1 MNKPGEPSD
10 GAHPVIEGDAV
21 AFTEI
26 HTRWPAAAFYWSIL
40 DAPAVP
46 VTSLRPPTAPAAA
59 LDLLLASDLPLPVDE
74 VHAVYRRLD
83 GKRVLACAAPTTSL
97 QSLPRD
103 SLSLSPTG
111 WPEVIEAECVDL
123 SPSDFNLLVGAFEP
137 RPVRR
142 ARATRAL
149 WASGCVLLIGALA
162 AIGFERRASAWTL
175 DAAAARTA
183 SDEVLLAAF
192 PDEPPASTVRPLRLK
207 AELEQLR
214 RTRGPE
220 HINDAPADSAV
231 ALSHLLASWPADRLA
246 DTQVVSVSESA
257 LSMNVRVDGDPQE
270 LLEGLSPVP
279 GWVREEPRVSRAGD
293 RVLLT
298 LSYRPETPR

>member
-1 MNKPGEPSD
+1 MNQPGVPSG
-10 GAHPVIEGDAV
+10 GANPVIEGDAV
-21 AFTEI
+21 VFSET

-40 DAPAVP
+40 DAPGVP

-59 LDLLLASDLPLPVDE
+59 LDLLLASDLPLSVDD

-83 GKRVLACAAPTTSL
+83 ARRVLACAAPTTSL
-97 QSLPRD
+97 HSLPRD
-103 SLSLSPTG
+103 SLSLSPMG
-111 WPEVIEAECVDL
+111 WPEVIESECVNL
-123 SPSDFNLLVGAFEP
+123 KPSDFNLLVGTFEP

-142 ARATRAL
+142 ARTARAL
-149 WASGCVLLIGALA
+149 WVSGGVLLIGVLA
-162 AIGFERRASAWTL
+162 AIGFERRASAWTS
-175 DAAAARTA
+175 DAAGARAALH
-183 SDEVLLAAF
+183 EVLLAAL

-207 AELEQLR
+207 TELDQLR

-220 HINDAPADSAV
+220 HVNDAPADAAV
-231 ALSHLLASWPADRLA
+231 ALSHLLASWPAGWLA
-246 DTQVVSVSESA
+246 DTHLVSVSESS
-257 LSMNVRVDGDPQE
+257 LSMNVRVDGDPQK

-298 LSYRPETPR
+298 FSYRPETPR